1 MSCLDD
7 SDDHLRWLAP
17 TDLNLDY
24 MGITH
29 LDCVTRCHKT
39 LQCMQMNENQKLEVA
54 LYSRPCCCYCCC
66 CCFSLLP
73 VYLSGDFQQLTTTNS
88 EPDDHVDGKTVY
100 KEPNLVR

>member
-29 LDCVTRCHKT
+29 LDCVTNINSVSKIYKWSRVIF
-39 LQCMQMNENQKLEVA
+39 VA
-54 LYSRPCCCYCCC
+54 HLFVSNVISIVSSVSSVKC
-66 CCFSLLP
+66 
-73 VYLSGDFQQLTTTNS
+73 
-88 EPDDHVDGKTVY
+88 
-100 KEPNLVR
+100 VRSV

>member
-29 LDCVTRCHKT
+29 LDCVNTDAHIAT
-39 LQCMQMNENQKLEVA
+39 LIITVQFHNLTGIGKLGKF
-54 LYSRPCCCYCCC
+54 C
-66 CCFSLLP
+66 
-73 VYLSGDFQQLTTTNS
+73 TTN
-88 EPDDHVDGKTVY
+88 
-100 KEPNLVR
+100 